1 MRIFNNMIKSFFEGQ
16 PIDPAAKFA
25 AIIKTLLLGAFYA
38 SIFPLGIYFCLASCI
53 IVYLVEKVI
62 K

>member
-1 MRIFNNMIKSFFEGQ
+1 MIKSFFEGQ